1 MNFMQIIAAFLLLS
15 AVLRMLGIK
24 SQWEIFILV
33 INGRI
38 CIAENGSQVHGQHFS
53 IFHGRF
59 LIVYSSF
66 GRVYRELL
74 TCLKCSSHSNSF
86 CSAFLLSVRLPPGKK
101 RVEETFTTRQSRA
114 LRTSSGAFVPCL
126 TSRWREARWWLLR
139 DRDWQSTYTE
149 HFLLLLVLLHV
160 SISHISLAYCCFVAT
175 GIRRAFS

>member
-1 MNFMQIIAAFLLLS
+1 
-15 AVLRMLGIK
+15 MLGIK

-86 CSAFLLSVRLPPGKK
+86 CSAFLLTRPFATEPE
-101 RVEETFTTRQSRA
+101 RRIEETFTTRQSRA
-114 LRTSSGAFVPCL
+114 LRSSSGAFVPRL

-149 HFLLLLVLLHV
+149 HSFLASSRSPPSLTSRLLLRRGYRNSPSVLIN
-160 SISHISLAYCCFVAT
+160 SK
-175 GIRRAFS
+175 

>member
-1 MNFMQIIAAFLLLS
+1 
-15 AVLRMLGIK
+15 MLGIK

-38 CIAENGSQVHGQHFS
+38 CIVENGSQVHGQHFS

-74 TCLKCSSHSNSF
+74 TCLKCSSHSSSF
-86 CSAFLLSVRLPPGKK
+86 CSATEPERRS
-101 RVEETFTTRQSRA
+101 EETFTTRRSRA

-139 DRDWQSTYTE
+139 DRDWQSTNTE
-149 HFLLLLVLLHV
+149 HSFLASSRSFSRLHLSHLACLLLRRGYRNSPSVLIN
-160 SISHISLAYCCFVAT
+160 SK
-175 GIRRAFS
+175 

>member
-1 MNFMQIIAAFLLLS
+1 
-15 AVLRMLGIK
+15 MLWIK

-86 CSAFLLSVRLPPGKK
+86 CSPFSLFVRLPPSQRGELKKHLQPGK
-101 RVEETFTTRQSRA
+101 VEHWEVPVA
-114 LRTSSGAFVPCL
+114 LLL
-126 TSRWREARWWLLR
+126 TSRWRGQMMTPARLRLTIDEHRTFFSCFFSVFVHVSSLTSCLLLR
-139 DRDWQSTYTE
+139 RGYRNSPNVHKQ
-149 HFLLLLVLLHV
+149 
-160 SISHISLAYCCFVAT
+160 
-175 GIRRAFS
+175 